1 MVRSLSA
8 IIFFWLYC
16 AMSFSSKEDINLG
29 IDFWLLLS
37 MSFSFCFGVWA
48 TKKFAGLKA
57 VFKTC
62 ENFGDKKA
70 LRF

>member
-1 MVRSLSA
+1 
-8 IIFFWLYC
+8 
-16 AMSFSSKEDINLG
+16 MSFSSKEDINLG